1 MRKRENMEHKSNNI
15 NVVNNINH
23 AKIRN
28 SKLYKKAIIQV
39 QLNWIFVTIIG
50 AIILFFFIAIVTK
63 QKDISET
70 QLTNEIVRDLDD
82 LITGAQV
89 ATGGASEIPLPDVE
103 LEFKCNEY
111 RVNNQR
117 LPIGSRIVFGASK
130 IKDKS
135 VIVWSVPWNLPYKV
149 TDFLFI
155 TAPNIKY
162 VFAYDFNNQFAQQY
176 HDIFLNYIPDQLNKI
191 EVDIADDKTI
201 EFPNENNYKTK
212 IIAIGDTVYPP
223 DFAVNE
229 KTTIV
234 QIQRYNPNIEH
245 FTDPVEFWQYNG
257 VDWFEL
263 EGQTTFIDKSSL
275 MGAMFSDDIDEYKCV
290 MNKVFQNL
298 NALNK
303 VHIQRTNMLV
313 SANLPTN
320 LYQESLP
327 YFESIDDSTQNP
339 ELWEANVADIFNS
352 AKELDRQNL
361 RIEQMSLPLLY

>member
-1 MRKRENMEHKSNNI
+1 MKRKSNI
-15 NVVNNINH
+15 NKSGNAIK
-23 AKIRN
+23 AGIRN
-28 SKLYKKAIIQV
+28 SELYKKAIIQV

-50 AIILFFFIAIVTK
+50 AIILFFFITIVTK
-63 QKDISET
+63 QKDISEL
-70 QLTNEIVRDLDD
+70 QMTNEIVRDLDD
-82 LITGAQV
+82 LITGART
-89 ATGGASEIPLPDVE
+89 ATGGASQIPLPDVK
-103 LEFKCNEY
+103 LEFECNEY

-130 IKDKS
+130 IKDKAI
-135 VIVWSVPWNLPYKV
+135 IVWSVPWNLPYEV
-149 TDFLFI
+149 TDFLFV

-162 VFAYDFNNQFAQQY
+162 VFAYDFNSQFAQQY
-176 HDIFLNYIPDQLNKI
+176 HDLFLNYIPDQLNKI

-201 EFPNENNYKTK
+201 SFPNENNYRTK

-223 DFAVNE
+223 DFAINE

-257 VDWFEL
+257 IDWFEL
-263 EGQTTFIDKSSL
+263 EGRTTFIDKSSL
-275 MGAMFSDDIDEYKCV
+275 MGAMFSDTAAEYNCV

-303 VHIQRTNMLV
+303 VHMQRTNMLV
-313 SANLPTN
+313 DANLPTN

-339 ELWEANVADIFNS
+339 ELWEENVAELFNS
-352 AKELDRQNL
+352 AKELDRQNS

>member
-1 MRKRENMEHKSNNI
+1 MKRNECKMKTINKS
-15 NVVNNINH
+15 
-23 AKIRN
+23 KIKN
-28 SKLYKKAIIQV
+28 SKLYKNAVIQV

-50 AIILFFFIAIVTK
+50 AIILFFFITIVTK

-70 QLTNEIVRDLDD
+70 QLTDEIVRDLDD

-89 ATGGASEIPLPDVE
+89 ATGGASEIPIPDVK
-103 LEFKCNEY
+103 LEFACNEY

-117 LPIGSRIVFGASK
+117 LPIGSRIVFGPSK
-130 IKDKS
+130 IEDRS
-135 VIVWSVPWNLPYKV
+135 VVVWSVPWNLPYKV

-162 VFAYDFNNQFAQQY
+162 VFAYDFEKPHAQQY
-176 HDIFLNYIPDQLNKI
+176 HDIFLNYIPDQINKI
-191 EVDIADDKTI
+191 EVDIADDKKI
-201 EFPNENNYKTK
+201 ECSNENSYKTK
-212 IIAIGDTVYPP
+212 IIAIGDEVYPP

-234 QIQRYNPNIEH
+234 QVPRYNSNINH
-245 FTDPVEFWQYNG
+245 FTDPIEFWQYDG
-257 VDWFEL
+257 RDWFEL

-275 MGAMFSDDIDEYKCV
+275 MGAMFSDNIDDYKCV
-290 MNKVFQNL
+290 MVKVFQNL

-303 VHIQRTNMLV
+303 VHMQRTNMLV

-320 LYQESLP
+320 LYQDSLP
-327 YFESIDDSTQNP
+327 YFQSIDDATQNP
-339 ELWEANVADIFNS
+339 EMWESNVANIFNS
-352 AKELDRQNL
+352 AQELDRQNS